1 MTQANPFVLEK
12 ADYKR
17 DINIL
22 QHYVNDAA
30 KYLSVM
36 TGKSPAECRNYVLTN
51 MRPGGK
57 FEFKDPQVRYLER
70 GENGDREEKYGTI
83 SQYIAETVSREELI
97 APTFTTYLNPKQNQS
112 VLVDFID
119 ENVAARGRA
128 KKAMFKA
135 TMEGDTAVATLKKI
149 EQGNKKIS
157 NNSISGAH
165 VSNSTPLCN
174 KTGHSTLTS
183 NCRVTSGFGNANN
196 EKLLCG
202 NRHYWNPNIVINNI
216 VSIVNHTDYDRL
228 AAVMEKYQLVYPTV
242 QDALEC
248 VEYSTNLYWRNERAR
263 ARILTL
269 LSNLSPI
276 ERAAFVYT
284 GDLYHLKKHND
295 QVIRTFIQKLSAAVR
310 VVHPNPKEALEN
322 NREEYRNLVQLF
334 FSEEMK
340 GKTLGEKD
348 KNFIGKTN
356 PDVYGYVASTIE
368 HVHDVIVNQYADFI
382 ETFFV
387 TVNVPAS
394 LAYFPTSVRRAALT
408 SDTDSTIFTVQDW
421 VTWYQGYQGFS
432 KISTAISATMIFLAA
447 ETITHILARMSANFG
462 IETKRI
468 HQVAMKNEYYFP
480 VFAPTP
486 VGKHYFAAMAAQEGN
501 VYEKLKMEIK
511 GVHLKSSNVPKEV
524 MNKAEQ
530 MMTDIV
536 KDIMANKKISLRH
549 YLGQVADVEREV
561 KRSVLAGEPTYFRK
575 GQIKIPQAYT
585 KSAEE
590 SPYQYHMFWH
600 EVFAPK
606 YGYTSEPPYGCLKV
620 SVDLG
625 SRSSL
630 RKWVASIKDKALAL
644 RLENWL
650 NKMEKNGI
658 QSLLI
663 SEEALRVS
671 GMPEEI
677 ASVMD
682 MRKIIFDVTSV
693 FYIILETMGFY
704 CVNKNLTRLI
714 SDEY

>member
-1 MTQANPFVLEK
+1 MTQSNPFVLDKTE
-12 ADYKR
+12 YKR
-17 DINIL
+17 DINVL
-22 QHYVNDAA
+22 RHYVNDAA
-30 KYLSVM
+30 QYLSVM
-36 TGKSPAECRNYVLTN
+36 SGKDISFCRDYVLAE

-57 FEFKDPQVRYLER
+57 FEFKDPQIRYLDR
-70 GENGDREEKYGTI
+70 GENGDRVEKHGVM
-83 SQYIAETVSREELI
+83 SQYIAETVSKTELI

-119 ENVAARGRA
+119 ENVAARSRA

-135 TMEGDTAVATLKKI
+135 TMANDNETATLKKI

-165 VSNSTPLCN
+165 VSNSTPLFN
-174 KTGHSTLTS
+174 RTGHSTLTS

-196 EKLLCG
+196 EKMLCG

-216 VSIVNHTDYDRL
+216 ISIISNTDYERL
-228 AAVMEKYQLVYPTV
+228 EKTIAKYGLVYPSVDETM
-242 QDALEC
+242 EC
-248 VEYSTNLYWRNERAR
+248 IEYSTRLYWRNARAR
-263 ARILTL
+263 SRILTL
-269 LSNLSPI
+269 VNRLTDLQ
-276 ERAAFVYT
+276 RAAFVYT
-284 GDLYHLKKHND
+284 GDLYHLKKYND
-295 QVIRTFIQKLSAAVR
+295 KAIRTFIEKLSTR
-310 VVHPNPKEALEN
+310 VKVIHPNPKEAIER

-334 FSEEMK
+334 FPEEMK
-340 GKTLGEKD
+340 GKTLGEND

-356 PDVYGYVASTIE
+356 QEVYGYVASTIE
-368 HVHDVIVNQYADFI
+368 NVNDVIVNQYADFI

-387 TVNVPAS
+387 TINVPAS
-394 LAYFPTSVRRAALT
+394 LAYFPTSIRRAALT

-432 KISTAISATMIFLAA
+432 DISTSISATMIFLAA

-480 VFAPTP
+480 VFSPTQ
-486 VGKHYFAAMAAQEGN
+486 VGKHYFAAMSAQEGN
-501 VYEKLKMEIK
+501 VYEKMKMEIK
-511 GVHLKSSNVPKEV
+511 GVHLKSSNVPKEI
-524 MNKAEQ
+524 MKKAEK
-530 MMTDIV
+530 MMSDIIA
-536 KDIMANKKISLRH
+536 DIMANKKISLRH
-549 YLGQVADVEREV
+549 YLGQVADVEREI

-575 GQIKIPQAYT
+575 GQIKTPQAYT

-590 SPYQYHMFWH
+590 SPYQYHLFWQ

-630 RKWVASIKDKALAL
+630 KKWVASIKDKALAL

-650 NKMEKNGI
+650 NKMNKNGI

-663 SEEALRVS
+663 SEEVLRIS
-671 GMPEEI
+671 GMPPEI
-677 ASVMD
+677 AEVMD
-682 MRKIIFDVTSV
+682 MRKTIFDVTSV
-693 FYIILETMGFY
+693 YYIILETLGFY

>member
-1 MTQANPFVLEK
+1 MTQTNPFVLDK
-12 ADYKR
+12 TDYKR
-17 DINIL
+17 DINVL
-22 QHYVNDAA
+22 RHYVNDAA
-30 KYLSVM
+30 QYLSKM
-36 TGKSPAECRNYVLTN
+36 TGKDLPTCRNYVLTQ

-57 FEFKDPQVRYLER
+57 FEFKDPQIRYLER
-70 GENGDREEKYGTI
+70 GENGDREEKHGTM
-83 SQYIAETVSREELI
+83 SQYIADTVTREELI
-97 APTFTTYLNPKQNQS
+97 APTFTTYLNPKQVQS

-135 TMEGDTAVATLKKI
+135 TMENDDATATLKKI

-165 VSNSTPLCN
+165 VSASTPLTN

-216 VSIVNHTDYDRL
+216 VSIVTHTDYDKL
-228 AAVMEKYQLVYPTV
+228 QKVITKYGLVYPSVDETM
-242 QDALEC
+242 DC
-248 VEYSTNLYWRNERAR
+248 IEYSTNLYWRNLHAR
-263 ARILTL
+263 KRIHTL
-269 LSNLSPI
+269 VSKLSDI

-284 GDLYHLKKHND
+284 GDLYHLKKYND
-295 QVIRTFIQKLSAAVR
+295 QVVRTFIQKLSTRIEVE
-310 VVHPNPKEALEN
+310 HPNPKEALEK

-334 FSEEMK
+334 FPEEMK

-356 PDVYGYVASTIE
+356 QQVYGYIASTIE

-382 ETFFV
+382 DTFFV
-387 TVNVPAS
+387 TINVPAS
-394 LAYFPTSVRRAALT
+394 LAYFPTSIRRAALT

-432 KISTAISATMIFLAA
+432 KISTSISATMIFLAA
-447 ETITHILARMSANFG
+447 ETITHILARMSVNFG

-480 VFAPTP
+480 VFSPTQ
-486 VGKHYFAAMAAQEGN
+486 VGKHYFAVMAAQEGN

-511 GVHLKSSNVPKEV
+511 GVHLKSSNVPKEI
-524 MNKAEQ
+524 MSKAEI
-530 MMTDIV
+530 MMSDIV
-536 KDIMANKKISLRH
+536 ADIMANKKISLRH
-549 YLGQVADVEREV
+549 YLTLVADVEREI

-590 SPYQYHMFWH
+590 SPYQYHLFWQ

-630 RKWVASIKDKALAL
+630 RKWVASIEDKALSL

-650 NKMEKNGI
+650 SKMEKNGI

-663 SEEALRVS
+663 SEEALRIS
-671 GMPEEI
+671 GMPPEI
-677 ASVMD
+677 AAVMD
-682 MRKIIFDVTSV
+682 MRKTIFDVTSV
-693 FYIILETMGFY
+693 FYIILETLGFY

>member
-36 TGKSPAECRNYVLTN
+36 MGKSPAECRNYVLTN

-284 GDLYHLKKHND
+284 GDL
-295 QVIRTFIQKLSAAVR
+295 
-310 VVHPNPKEALEN
+310 
-322 NREEYRNLVQLF
+322 
-334 FSEEMK
+334 
-340 GKTLGEKD
+340 
-348 KNFIGKTN
+348 
-356 PDVYGYVASTIE
+356 
-368 HVHDVIVNQYADFI
+368 
-382 ETFFV
+382 
-387 TVNVPAS
+387 
-394 LAYFPTSVRRAALT
+394 
-408 SDTDSTIFTVQDW
+408 
-421 VTWYQGYQGFS
+421 
-432 KISTAISATMIFLAA
+432 
-447 ETITHILARMSANFG
+447 
-462 IETKRI
+462 
-468 HQVAMKNEYYFP
+468 
-480 VFAPTP
+480 
-486 VGKHYFAAMAAQEGN
+486 
-501 VYEKLKMEIK
+501 
-511 GVHLKSSNVPKEV
+511 
-524 MNKAEQ
+524 
-530 MMTDIV
+530 
-536 KDIMANKKISLRH
+536 
-549 YLGQVADVEREV
+549 
-561 KRSVLAGEPTYFRK
+561 
-575 GQIKIPQAYT
+575 
-585 KSAEE
+585 
-590 SPYQYHMFWH
+590 
-600 EVFAPK
+600 
-606 YGYTSEPPYGCLKV
+606 
-620 SVDLG
+620 
-625 SRSSL
+625 
-630 RKWVASIKDKALAL
+630 
-644 RLENWL
+644 
-650 NKMEKNGI
+650 
-658 QSLLI
+658 
-663 SEEALRVS
+663 
-671 GMPEEI
+671 
-677 ASVMD
+677 
-682 MRKIIFDVTSV
+682 
-693 FYIILETMGFY
+693 
-704 CVNKNLTRLI
+704 
-714 SDEY
+714 

>member
-1 MTQANPFVLEK
+1 MTQSNPFVLDKTE
-12 ADYKR
+12 YKR
-17 DINIL
+17 DINVL
-22 QHYVNDAA
+22 RHYVNDAA
-30 KYLSVM
+30 QYLSVM
-36 TGKSPAECRNYVLTN
+36 SGKDISFCRDYVLAE

-57 FEFKDPQVRYLER
+57 FEFKDPQIRYLDR
-70 GENGDREEKYGTI
+70 GENGDRVEKYGVM
-83 SQYIAETVSREELI
+83 SQYIAETVSKTELI

-119 ENVAARGRA
+119 ENVAARSRA

-135 TMEGDTAVATLKKI
+135 TMANDNETATLKKI

-165 VSNSTPLCN
+165 VSNSTPLFN
-174 KTGHSTLTS
+174 RTGHSTLTS

-196 EKLLCG
+196 EKMLCG

-216 VSIVNHTDYDRL
+216 ISIISNTDYERL
-228 AAVMEKYQLVYPTV
+228 EKTIAKYGLVYPSVDETM
-242 QDALEC
+242 EC
-248 VEYSTNLYWRNERAR
+248 IEYSTRLYWRNARAR
-263 ARILTL
+263 SRILTL
-269 LSNLSPI
+269 VNRLTDLQ
-276 ERAAFVYT
+276 RAAFVYT
-284 GDLYHLKKHND
+284 GDLYHLKKYND
-295 QVIRTFIQKLSAAVR
+295 KAIRTFIEKLSTR
-310 VVHPNPKEALEN
+310 VKVIHPNPKEAIER

-334 FSEEMK
+334 FPEEMK
-340 GKTLGEKD
+340 GKTLGEND

-356 PDVYGYVASTIE
+356 QEVYGYVASTIE
-368 HVHDVIVNQYADFI
+368 NVNDVIVNQYADFI

-387 TVNVPAS
+387 TINVPAS
-394 LAYFPTSVRRAALT
+394 LAYFPTSIRRAALT

-432 KISTAISATMIFLAA
+432 DISTSISATMIFLAA

-480 VFAPTP
+480 VFSPTQ
-486 VGKHYFAAMAAQEGN
+486 VGKHYFAAMSAQEGN
-501 VYEKLKMEIK
+501 VYEKMKMEIK
-511 GVHLKSSNVPKEV
+511 GVHLKSSNVPKEI
-524 MNKAEQ
+524 MKKAEK
-530 MMTDIV
+530 MMSDIIA
-536 KDIMANKKISLRH
+536 DIMANKKISLRH
-549 YLGQVADVEREV
+549 YLGQVADVEREI

-575 GQIKIPQAYT
+575 GQIKTPQAYT

-590 SPYQYHMFWH
+590 SPYQYHLFWQ

-630 RKWVASIKDKALAL
+630 KKWVASIKDKALAL

-650 NKMEKNGI
+650 NKMNKNGI

-663 SEEALRVS
+663 SEEVLRIS
-671 GMPEEI
+671 GMPPEI
-677 ASVMD
+677 AEVMD
-682 MRKIIFDVTSV
+682 MRKTIFDVTSV
-693 FYIILETMGFY
+693 YYIILETLGFY

>member
-1 MTQANPFVLEK
+1 
-12 ADYKR
+12 
-17 DINIL
+17 
-22 QHYVNDAA
+22 
-30 KYLSVM
+30 
-36 TGKSPAECRNYVLTN
+36 
-51 MRPGGK
+51 
-57 FEFKDPQVRYLER
+57 
-70 GENGDREEKYGTI
+70 
-83 SQYIAETVSREELI
+83 
-97 APTFTTYLNPKQNQS
+97 
-112 VLVDFID
+112 
-119 ENVAARGRA
+119 
-128 KKAMFKA
+128 
-135 TMEGDTAVATLKKI
+135 
-149 EQGNKKIS
+149 
-157 NNSISGAH
+157 
-165 VSNSTPLCN
+165 
-174 KTGHSTLTS
+174 
-183 NCRVTSGFGNANN
+183 
-196 EKLLCG
+196 
-202 NRHYWNPNIVINNI
+202 
-216 VSIVNHTDYDRL
+216 
-228 AAVMEKYQLVYPTV
+228 
-242 QDALEC
+242 
-248 VEYSTNLYWRNERAR
+248 
-263 ARILTL
+263 
-269 LSNLSPI
+269 
-276 ERAAFVYT
+276 
-284 GDLYHLKKHND
+284 
-295 QVIRTFIQKLSAAVR
+295 
-310 VVHPNPKEALEN
+310 
-322 NREEYRNLVQLF
+322 
-334 FSEEMK
+334 MK

-536 KDIMANKKISLRH
+536 KDIMSNKKISLRH
-549 YLGQVADVEREV
+549 YLTQVADVEREV

-590 SPYQYHMFWH
+590 SPYQYHMFWQ

-606 YGYTSEPPYGCLKV
+606 YGFTSEPPYGCLKI
-620 SVDLG
+620 SVYLV

-630 RKWVASIKDKALAL
+630 RKLVASIKDKALAL